1 MAQVKQVVLGPVKT
15 DKDAQV
21 AIEELQRRL
30 HDAIDQVNSLS
41 TRFDDLVANLRAG
54 KEI

>member
-30 HDAIDQVNSLS
+30 HDAIDQINALTARVEVLEKPSS
-41 TRFDDLVANLRAG
+41 V
-54 KEI
+54 